1 MGRPICATV
10 SEELLSSTTD
20 AATVGKRMDM
30 FGEETGAAKTTSGER
45 RRFPSFTVPESPA
58 ESPHMGSAPEAE
70 NQLTRI
76 IIAEPGR
83 MICQLLAEA
92 FRRLPHQFLVV
103 ASAADSAELLAAV
116 RTNQPEIAI
125 VSANLEPGMLT
136 GLAVL
141 PQLRAAHPGIHSI
154 ILLDSPD
161 RDLVIDSFRAGA
173 RGVVCREQPFEV
185 LCKCIQAVRR
195 GQIWASNK
203 ELGYILDAFVRVAPL
218 RRINPKRSNL
228 LTTREKEVARL
239 VAEGH
244 TNRGIALQLNLSEH
258 TVRNYLFRIFD
269 KLGVSNRVELTLCC
283 VDQRDSVQTH

>member
-1 MGRPICATV
+1 MG
-10 SEELLSSTTD
+10 
-20 AATVGKRMDM
+20 M
-30 FGEETGAAKTTSGER
+30 FGEETRPEKATSRERLAKRLSSNEFASFAVPKSGQSPQMAGA
-45 RRFPSFTVPESPA
+45 PA
-58 ESPHMGSAPEAE
+58 TEK
-70 NQLTRI
+70 QLIRI
-76 IIAEPGR
+76 IIGEPCR
-83 MICQLLAEA
+83 MNGQLLAEA
-92 FRRLPHQFLVV
+92 FRRFPHQFVVV
-103 ASAADSAELLAAV
+103 ACATDSAELLAAI
-116 RTNQPEIAI
+116 RKHQPEIAI
-125 VSANLEPGMLT
+125 VSANLEPGTLT

-141 PQLRAAHPGIHSI
+141 PQLRVTHPAMHSI
-154 ILLDSPD
+154 MLLDSPN

-185 LCKCIQAVRR
+185 LCKCLQAVCR

-228 LTTREKEVARL
+228 LTTREREVARL